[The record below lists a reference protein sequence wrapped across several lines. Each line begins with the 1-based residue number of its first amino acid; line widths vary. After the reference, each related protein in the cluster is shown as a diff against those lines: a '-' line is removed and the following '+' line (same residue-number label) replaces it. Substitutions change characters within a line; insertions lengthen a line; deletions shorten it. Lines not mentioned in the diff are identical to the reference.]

1 MLEKVFQWKRGGLLF
16 PQMPVCNQ
24 HTLSRYVLLS
34 KARVFYLFSNNN
46 SMTNPSFSQIVPNF
60 CSETTVRG
68 KTVLL
73 TLLKSEPSIASNWR
87 CVPALRN
94 HICHTTKEINFQKL
108 KGKIKLSQIK
118 MWVTWRHDEE
128 RCFNQKLIYKTILTQ
143 ELTENTHCDTLWF
156 IWVGEP
162 GPSLILMGGQSN
174 QTL

>member
-1 MLEKVFQWKRGGLLF
+1 MRVKNYQRHARKKVFQWKRGGLLF

-34 KARVFYLFSNNN
+34 KARVFYLFSDNN

-60 CSETTVRG
+60 CSETLVRG

-118 MWVTWRHDEE
+118 MWR
-128 RCFNQKLIYKTILTQ
+128 
-143 ELTENTHCDTLWF
+143 
-156 IWVGEP
+156 GEV
-162 GPSLILMGGQSN
+162 LQSKIDLQN
-174 QTL
+174 HLNAGANKKYPVWHPFVYLS